1 MNTNTNEPT
10 NEKGLTRQQY
20 EGIMA
25 RNGNT
30 LIRGTLLSGI
40 LALGGLAYS
49 TIRAI
54 NRPIQPAGYQT
65 YVDAGTTLS
74 TLQLHKENLQRRLP
88 NLPYAPDS
96 LQEQLEGAF
105 NDTRQVTKLDDITE
119 IVESDMAQMREEHP
133 EYAVY
138 DNKME
143 SSIKGI
149 LYGGLTG
156 LAALLSGVAL
166 SIGIP
171 AFAARRKRIGSN
183 VWHQEQGAES
193 K

>member
-1 MNTNTNEPT
+1 MIVNEPV

-20 EGIMA
+20 KERMETRSKNIARGAVLSMA
-25 RNGNT
+25 LSMGNIIYQT
-30 LIRGTLLSGI
+30 G
-40 LALGGLAYS
+40 
-49 TIRAI
+49 RAI
-54 NRPIQPAGYQT
+54 IDKPIQPAGYQT

-74 TLQLHKENLQRRLP
+74 TLRQRIISLQDISP

-105 NDTRQVTKLDDITE
+105 NEARQVTKLDDITK
-119 IVESDMAQMREEHP
+119 IVERDMAQMREEHP

-138 DNKME
+138 DNKLA
-143 SSIKGI
+143 SIRQNFSNYGTSVSMAI
-149 LYGGLTG
+149 LGLGG
-156 LAALLSGVAL
+156 AL

-183 VWHQEQGAES
+183 VWHEEQGAES
-193 K
+193 R

>member
-1 MNTNTNEPT
+1 
-10 NEKGLTRQQY
+10 
-20 EGIMA
+20 
-25 RNGNT
+25 
-30 LIRGTLLSGI
+30 
-40 LALGGLAYS
+40 
-49 TIRAI
+49 
-54 NRPIQPAGYQT
+54 
-65 YVDAGTTLS
+65 
-74 TLQLHKENLQRRLP
+74 
-88 NLPYAPDS
+88 
-96 LQEQLEGAF
+96 
-105 NDTRQVTKLDDITE
+105 
-119 IVESDMAQMREEHP
+119 
-133 EYAVY
+133 
-138 DNKME
+138 ME